1 MLPRQAVQVLCVRRP
16 TRDIHTLLLVQY
28 NQNMGSRTFADFE
41 STSAAM
47 DGVCTLYEK
56 ELQTLNPNKP
66 NITYDIAD
74 LFAFLDQL
82 ASIHLL
88 V

>member
-1 MLPRQAVQVLCVRRP
+1 M
-16 TRDIHTLLLVQY
+16 HTLLLVQY

-74 LFAFLDQL
+74 LYTYLDQL
-82 ASIHLL
+82 QDLSCL
-88 V
+88 VYALQPPDACCTPC